1 MISLRIKLFAVFSL
15 LLLSISISSVVAQSP
30 YDGAIT
36 TNITIGVDGTTT
48 VVDNFGVT
56 YFIQGQPGATGTVTT
71 DFRTANPQPTAD
83 IPSGVSLTHFVVM
96 TFNIDV
102 HSFTLAQITIP
113 FSDRDVQGVE
123 PPYSIFKYNLATN
136 SYVELPSTTDI
147 NSQTFTVT
155 VSRIGDSLFAMG
167 GTAASGGT
175 SGFSTAALAALASSV
190 VIVILLVFVVVWHFK
205 KRPT

>member
-1 MISLRIKLFAVFSL
+1 MVSLKVKLFAVFSL
-15 LLLSISISSVVAQSP
+15 LLLFLSISSVVAQSP

-36 TNITIGVDGTTT
+36 TNIEIGSNGTTT

-102 HSFTLAQITIP
+102 HSFTLAQVTIP

-123 PPYSIFKYNLATN
+123 PPYTIFKYNLSTN
-136 SYVELPSTTDI
+136 SYVELPSTTDT
-147 NSQTFTVT
+147 NAQTFTVV

-167 GTAASGGT
+167 GTAASGTT
-175 SGFSTAALAALASSV
+175 SGFSAAAWAALASSIII
-190 VIVILLVFVVVWHFK
+190 IVLLVVVVVWHFK
-205 KRPT
+205 KRPK